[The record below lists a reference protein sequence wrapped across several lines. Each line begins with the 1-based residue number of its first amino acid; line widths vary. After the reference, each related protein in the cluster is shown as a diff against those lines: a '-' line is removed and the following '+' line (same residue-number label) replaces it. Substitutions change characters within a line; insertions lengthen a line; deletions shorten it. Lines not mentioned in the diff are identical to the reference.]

1 MDSCQSIS
9 SDQQY
14 GECRISA
21 QHLGRLGRRKC
32 LLKPVTALS
41 HPASNTITLFKRN
54 VSHTTRISFIELTA
68 IVCRSLNNTLP
79 SLSKMKVKLE
89 LLLTRTIS
97 INVVDSDIDD
107 PIHLAQQLQG
117 ENQEQVQSMKIVEV
131 NGRQVG
137 TSLDSGSALEVGRD
151 QKITKFHRLIPA
163 LLQKLR
169 KHPNRK
175 SAPSFHSAHACN
187 G

>member
-1 MDSCQSIS
+1 MF
-9 SDQQY
+9 
-14 GECRISA
+14 A
-21 QHLGRLGRRKC
+21 QASGSFVLPSFEHNYSN
-32 LLKPVTALS
+32 LK
-41 HPASNTITLFKRN
+41 KRFPYL
-54 VSHTTRISFIELTA
+54 SFIELSP
-68 IVCRSLNNTLP
+68 IRCRFLDNIAPN
-79 SLSKMKVKLE
+79 LSKMKVKLE

-107 PIHLAQQLQG
+107 PTHLAQQLQG

-137 TSLDSGSALEVGRD
+137 TSLKSGSALEVARD

-169 KHPNRK
+169 KRPNRK
-175 SAPSFHSAHACN
+175 SSPNPHSVHTYD